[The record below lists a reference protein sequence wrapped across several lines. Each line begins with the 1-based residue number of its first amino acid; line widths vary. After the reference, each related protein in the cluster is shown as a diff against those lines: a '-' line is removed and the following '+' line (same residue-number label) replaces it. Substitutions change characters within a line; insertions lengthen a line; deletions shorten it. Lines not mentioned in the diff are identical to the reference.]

1 MKLIKF
7 NPITNGSRHL
17 WSLEKT
23 SLIKTNRVLRNI
35 IKGFSFSYGRSKITG
50 HITSFHRG
58 GGVKNI
64 FRKIEFSNKGYNS
77 IILGTLYDPCR
88 SCFISLNFD
97 LEKLS
102 FFRLSA
108 INTVFAG
115 SFSSCSSFVKE
126 LKVGYRT
133 QLKNI
138 PAGSIINNLSVKHFK
153 ISQYIRSAGCF
164 GQIIQMN
171 LSSAKVKLPSNC
183 ILNIDV
189 DSFASIGIVS
199 NLDHNL
205 VRHGKAGKKRFLGRR
220 PIVRGIAMN
229 PVDHPHGGRTNGGRI
244 SVTP

>member
-1 MKLIKF
+1 M
-7 NPITNGSRHL
+7 
-17 WSLEKT
+17 
-23 SLIKTNRVLRNI
+23 
-35 IKGFSFSYGRSKITG
+35 
-50 HITSFHRG
+50 
-58 GGVKNI
+58 
-64 FRKIEFSNKGYNS
+64 
-77 IILGTLYDPCR
+77 
-88 SCFISLNFD
+88 
-97 LEKLS
+97 
-102 FFRLSA
+102 
-108 INTVFAG
+108 FAG

-244 SVTP
+244 SVTPWGLPTKAGFYLKKKIKWVDQIEKEILFTNLY

>member
-1 MKLIKF
+1 MKNLS
-7 NPITNGSRHL
+7 NQPNHL
-17 WSLEKT
+17 LLLEKAA
-23 SLIKTNRVLRNI
+23 LAKTNRILRHI
-35 IKGFSFSYGRSKITG
+35 IMGFSFSYGRSKITG

-64 FRKIEFSNKGYNS
+64 FRKIEFSNTGYNS

-88 SCFISLNFD
+88 SSFISLNFD

-102 FFRLSA
+102 FFRLPATSTA
-108 INTVFAG
+108 FTG
-115 SFSSCSSFVKE
+115 SFICCNSFTKE

-138 PAGSIINNLSVKHFK
+138 PAGSIINNLSLKHSK
-153 ISQYIRSAGCF
+153 ISQYIRSAGCY
-164 GQIIQMN
+164 GQIIQMS
-171 LSSAKVKLPSNC
+171 LLFAKIKLPSNS
-183 ILNIDV
+183 ILNISV
-189 DSFASIGIVS
+189 NSFASVGVIS
-199 NLDHNL
+199 NLEYNSICY
-205 VRHGKAGKKRFLGRR
+205 GKAGNKRRLGRR